1 MPEPFRVGDRV
12 RWTDPDD
19 DACSGDGTIEIIT
32 DDVLTLK
39 MDGGGETEAYMR
51 ECKRVQEG
59 K

>member
-1 MPEPFRVGDRV
+1 M